1 MKGCRE
7 ATWVSLVETSKTKLK
22 PGKCLFLLMGTIDR
36 LEGKLEENVCG
47 ESLIFGDVELEVK
60 VAKTKTRDF
69 QPLPAQ
75 PSTVCRRC
83 EVGIWDTLAGR
94 MQLSESSPWR

>member
-7 ATWVSLVETSKTKLK
+7 AMWVSLVETSKTKLI
-22 PGKCLFLLMGTIDR
+22 PGKCLFLLMGINDR

-60 VAKTKTRDF
+60 VAKTKTKILY
-69 QPLPAQ
+69 P
-75 PSTVCRRC
+75 
-83 EVGIWDTLAGR
+83 
-94 MQLSESSPWR
+94 